1 MRWRR
6 KSKGVLPIALAAALL
21 ALTPARAAN
30 GDVSQANQAAA
41 QALFDQ
47 GRRLLDEGKY
57 AEACAKFESS
67 QRLDPGTGTLLNLA
81 TCNERLGKLATA
93 WTLFNEALSLAIR
106 DGRRDRMSFARE
118 HIVSIEPQLPHLTVA
133 VRASGTDG
141 LSLTIDGAPLGKAA
155 WGVAAPVD
163 PGDHVVEA
171 TASGKVPFRATVK
184 LAPTESRTLE
194 VPALDDDPE
203 ASAKLNKGE
212 GQALGTASAELP
224 APPGPTGNGTGNATR
239 RLAGEIA
246 LGAGAVALGIGT
258 YFGLRAMSIW
268 SDANANCTQDA
279 CSAYGESRTKDA
291 RSAARAADVAL
302 GIGVAAVGAG
312 VVLVLTAASGQ
323 SSQPAV
329 GRTPERSGRHWTVRR
344 TPEGSGRHLTVSA
357 TLTAYAQG
365 GGLAL
370 HGVW

>member
-30 GDVSQANQAAA
+30 GDVSQANQATA

-81 TCNERLGKLATA
+81 TCNERLGKIATA
-93 WTLFNEALSLAIR
+93 WTQFNEALSLAIR

-133 VRASGTDG
+133 VRAAGTDG

-171 TASGKVPFRATVK
+171 TASGKLPFRATVK

-203 ASAKLNKGE
+203 ALAKLNRGE
-212 GQALGTASAELP
+212 TAGPASAELP

-258 YFGLRAMSIW
+258 YFGLRAISIW
-268 SDANANCTQDA
+268 SDANANCTQDT
-279 CSAYGESRTKDA
+279 CMAYGESRTKDA

-302 GIGVAAVGAG
+302 GVGIAAVGAG
-312 VVLVLTAASGQ
+312 VVLVLTAANGHP
-323 SSQPAV
+323 SQPTV
-329 GRTPERSGRHWTVRR
+329 GRTRRTHEGSRRQWTV
-344 TPEGSGRHLTVSA
+344 GA

-370 HGVW
+370 HGAW